1 MVAGLGDAVLL
12 GHRTPE
18 EAEALVDHHLSRLTD

>member
-12 GHRTPE
+12 GHRTPKQVI
-18 EAEALVDHHLSRLTD
+18 ALVDHHLSRLAP